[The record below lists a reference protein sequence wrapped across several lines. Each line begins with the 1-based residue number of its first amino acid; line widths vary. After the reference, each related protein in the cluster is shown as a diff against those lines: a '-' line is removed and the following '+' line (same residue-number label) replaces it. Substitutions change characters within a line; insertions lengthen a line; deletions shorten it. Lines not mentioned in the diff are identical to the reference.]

1 MEYQINPKYA
11 YLEKEILSVPI
22 RFDKE
27 GELIYKGRN
36 ILKVLNIGG
45 IRMCIKSFKYP
56 HIINKVVYAYFRKSK
71 AERSYLYANRF
82 VELGIG
88 TPEPVAYILFRDK
101 VGLTYSYYISLQLDD
116 VSTLRGLFLLPKEE
130 QIEAFRAFTRFTYD
144 FQQKGVYFID
154 HSLGNTLV
162 KKDDDGVYL
171 FWLVDLNR
179 TQFEVVSSWKGLKNL
194 SMLELPEFLLRTIGE
209 EYALLNHEDKEEMVK
224 RLILLTKAH
233 NEHVKRKGFIRNTRR
248 MIKRRLFS

>member
-1 MEYQINPKYA
+1 MKYQINPKYA
-11 YLEKEILSVPI
+11 NLEKEILSVPM
-22 RFDKE
+22 RFDQE

-56 HIINKVVYAYFRKSK
+56 HIINKIAYAYFRKSK
-71 AERSYLYANRF
+71 AERSYLYATRF

-101 VGLTYSYYISLQLDD
+101 LGLTYSYYISLQLDN
-116 VSTLRGLFLLPKEE
+116 VPTLRGLFQLPEEE
-130 QIEAFRAFTRFTYD
+130 QMNAFRAFTCFTYD
-144 FQQKGVYFID
+144 FHQKGVYFVD

-162 KKDDDGVYL
+162 KKDNDGIYH

-179 TQFEVVSSWKGLKNL
+179 TQFKTVSPWKGLKNL
-194 SMLELPEFLLRTIGE
+194 SMLELPEFLLQVIGK
-209 EYALLNHEDKEEMVK
+209 EYATLTHEDKDKMVK
-224 RLILLTKAH
+224 KLILFTRAH
-233 NEHVKRKGFIRNTRR
+233 NEHVKRKDFIRDTRR